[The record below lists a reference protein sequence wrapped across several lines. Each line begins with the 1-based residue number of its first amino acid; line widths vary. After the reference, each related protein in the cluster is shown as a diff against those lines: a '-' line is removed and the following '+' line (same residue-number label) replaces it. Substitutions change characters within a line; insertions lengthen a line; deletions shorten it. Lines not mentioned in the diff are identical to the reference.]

1 MCAAAS
7 QHALPAAAFFTG
19 SQLLRFSGEG
29 TGYGGGAE
37 HQARIGVVLTLALA
51 SSWGLEP
58 RAVLAVVLQAW
69 EP

>member
-1 MCAAAS
+1 M
-7 QHALPAAAFFTG
+7 
-19 SQLLRFSGEG
+19 
-29 TGYGGGAE
+29 GGGAE